1 VGPLDSP
8 SRMISAGRVLVVLGL
23 VLAVATA
30 VSAKRSQTRD
40 EMYNP
45 HKFDYRGSGGKYDF
59 DRPQGYN
66 DEDNMPERLP
76 LIPRDWSE
84 IPKEVTQAIS
94 DEDYPQDRE
103 AMAQYH
109 MDYIKKIAAERKAAG
124 TYNAEDFRGRQTW
137 VNGESRRDVMCKKRG
152 LEGDACRIAD
162 RKEQQKARHT
172 PPHKKAAK
180 AKGKHVGK
188 GKRPGKKPGKKPAL
202 RKGKTTRKPSGKRPR
217 KVSGCSR
224 GADGRFRSSSGS
236 FCKKPAAKKATGC
249 KRGADGRYRAGGRF
263 CKKTSKL
270 GKVKKGLKKG
280 KSATAK
286 KAKKGWGSFFGAAK
300 KGGRA
305 VKKGGRRVK
314 KGVRRP

>member
-1 VGPLDSP
+1 
-8 SRMISAGRVLVVLGL
+8 MISASRVLVILGL

-45 HKFDYRGSGGKYDF
+45 HKFEYRGTGGKYDF

-66 DEDNMPERLP
+66 DKDSRPERLP

-103 AMAQYH
+103 AMEQYH
-109 MDYIKKIAAERKAAG
+109 KDYIKKIAEERKAAG

-162 RKEQQKARHT
+162 RKEQQERRHNN
-172 PPHKKAAK
+172 AAK
-180 AKGKHVGK
+180 AKGRHVGK
-188 GKRPGKKPGKKPAL
+188 GKKPAVRKGKKPAV

-217 KVSGCSR
+217 KVSGCKR

-236 FCKKPAAKKATGC
+236 FCKKPAAKKGSGC
-249 KRGADGRYRAGGRF
+249 KKGADGRYRAGGRF
-263 CKKTSKL
+263 CKKKSKFGTL
-270 GKVKKGLKKG
+270 KKGLKKG

-286 KAKKGWGSFFGAAK
+286 KAKKCWGSFFGAAK

-314 KGVRRP
+314 KGGRRH